1 MCGILGIISIGSK
14 AGLKDVDIS
23 ALKNRGPDGDGIYR
37 DGGLGLYHTRLA
49 VIDKH
54 TTSNQPI
61 IGECGNYI
69 VVCNGEIYNHKE
81 LKKIYP
87 YDYKTTSDCETILAC
102 YKQEGTDGFK
112 KLKGTFSFA
121 LYDKLRKKLLIYRDA
136 VGKKPLFYYVDK
148 DNFLVSSSVTAI
160 RDNLDVE
167 LNIDKEA
174 LHSYLREGFV
184 RPDLSFYDGIKPVLP
199 GRLIEIDTIT
209 GEISN
214 NKITPESIDYNS
226 FDFSPDE
233 LMREAE
239 RLLKQGVEKRLA
251 CIEKPV
257 LLFSGGIDSTVLA
270 KMMKESV
277 GTKTTCIGLKSLI
290 PFTYDEPYAMYTARR
305 LNLKYISVS
314 ISIKELKG
322 NIEHAVAL
330 LDQPLSVYSY
340 YFLTYLTRSAK
351 EFGNVL
357 FLGDGG
363 DEVFY
368 GYSDINAWFSES
380 VNADQKDHFDVGP
393 KSKQMLSGWARQQI
407 SADLLGHSF
416 VKVDKATAEQQM
428 EARCPYLDWD
438 LMNFTRNIPERCL
451 IRSGETKAILKSL
464 LIDFP
469 SWFTKRKK
477 VGMAFNFR
485 YLMAP
490 FYRYLY
496 NEIDFNMLSDIGLR
510 ESKFGFSYKD
520 FFVNFDKYWKLYVL
534 SKFMLIS

>member
-1 MCGILGIISIGSK
+1 MCGILGILSIGSS
-14 AGLKDVDIS
+14 AGLKDVDMS

-49 VIDKH
+49 VIDKNI
-54 TTSNQPI
+54 TSNQPI
-61 IGECGNYI
+61 TSICGNYT
-69 VVCNGEIYNHKE
+69 VVCNGEIYNYEK
-81 LKKIYP
+81 LKKTYP
-87 YDYKTTSDCETILAC
+87 YNYQTTSDCETILAC
-102 YKQEGTDGFK
+102 YRQEGINGFK

-121 LYDKLRKKLLIYRDA
+121 LYDKVRKKFLIHRDA
-136 VGKKPLFYYVDK
+136 VGKKPLFYYADK
-148 DNFLVSSSVTAI
+148 DSFLVSSSVTAI
-160 RDNLDVE
+160 RDNLGVE
-167 LNIDKEA
+167 LNINKEA
-174 LHSYLREGFV
+174 LYSYLREGFV

-214 NKITPESIDYNS
+214 YKVTPESINYDS
-226 FDFSPDE
+226 FDFSPGE
-233 LMREAE
+233 LIREAE
-239 RLLKQGVEKRLA
+239 RLLEQGVEERLA
-251 CIEKPV
+251 RIEKPV

-270 KMMKESV
+270 KMMKKSA

-290 PFTYDEPYAMYTARR
+290 PFTYDEPYAMYAAGR
-305 LNLKYISVS
+305 LNLKYIPVS
-314 ISIKELKG
+314 ISMKELTRNVEK
-322 NIEHAVAL
+322 AVSL

-340 YFLTYLTRSAK
+340 YLLTYLTRSAK

-368 GYSDINAWFSES
+368 GYSDIRAWFSES

-393 KSKQMLSGWARQQI
+393 ESKQMLSLWGRRQI
-407 SADLLGHSF
+407 SANLLGHSF

-438 LMNFTRNIPERCL
+438 LMNFMRNIPERCL

-464 LIDFP
+464 LSDFP
-469 SWFTKRKK
+469 SWFIKRRKI
-477 VGMAFNFR
+477 GMEFNFR

-496 NEIDFNMLSDIGLR
+496 NEIDFNMLFDIGL
-510 ESKFGFSYKD
+510 EENKFRFSHKD
-520 FFVNFDKYWKLYVL
+520 FFVNFDKYWKLYIL
-534 SKFMLIS
+534 SRFMLIS